1 MKRKAILAFVLCL
14 ALAGCGTKQDAV
26 YVQSVERLASAGGI
40 APGDRFL
47 GLVVSEHTA
56 EITRDSE
63 KTIQELMV
71 KEGDDVKKGQALFS
85 YDTEELQL
93 SLDKKNL
100 EAAQLQSTIES
111 SQEKI
116 RTLERERQSVTGTAR
131 LQYTV
136 EIQSAQVDMKEA
148 ELKLK
153 TKQDEVK
160 KAEEL
165 LNNSTV
171 TSPITGRVQKINE
184 SATTD
189 DSGKPAAYIVIQQ
202 SGSYRVK
209 GVLGELQRGSLREGD
224 RVKMTPR
231 TGGDGSWTGKITLVD
246 YENPSQGSDTD
257 RYMGTSSDEM
267 TSASKYPFYVSLD
280 STDGLLLGQHL
291 YIERN
296 TDDDTPGVGVSGAF
310 LCYNEDGSAYVWAEK
325 NGKLEKR
332 AVTLGTYNPDTD
344 VQKITEGLSY
354 DDYIAYPDP
363 DLCKP
368 GAPTTH
374 DMPVEDTDSG
384 MDGGMDSGMDGGMD
398 SGMDGGMDSG
408 MDGGMDSGMD
418 GGMDSGMDG
427 GMDSGMDGGMD
438 SGMDGGMDSD
448 MDSGMDSADTPAT
461 EGLEGGGA

>member
-1 MKRKAILAFVLCL
+1 MKRKAILAFALCL

-26 YVQSVERLASAGGI
+26 YVQSVERLASMGGI

-71 KEGDDVKKGQALFS
+71 KEGDDVKEGQALFS

-100 EAAQLQSTIES
+100 EAAQLQSTIDS
-111 SQEKI
+111 CQDKI
-116 RTLERERQSVTGTAR
+116 NTLERERQSVTGTAR

-148 ELKLK
+148 ELNLK

-184 SATTD
+184 NATTD
-189 DSGKPAAYIVIQQ
+189 DSGKPAAYITIQQ

-224 RVKMTPR
+224 QVRMTPR
-231 TGGDGSWTGKITLVD
+231 TGASGSWTGKVTLVD
-246 YENPSQGSDTD
+246 YENPTQGNDMD
-257 RYMGTSSDEM
+257 RYMGNSSDEM
-267 TSASKYPFYVSLD
+267 TSASKYPFYVALD
-280 STDGLLLGQHL
+280 STEGLLLGQHL
-291 YIERN
+291 YIEL
-296 TDDDTPGVGVSGAF
+296 DTGDETTGVGVSSAF

-332 AVTLGTYNPDTD
+332 AVTLGDYNPETD
-344 VQKITEGLSY
+344 VQQITEGLSY
-354 DDYIAYPDP
+354 DDYIAYPDA

-374 DMPVEDTDSG
+374 DQPVEDTDSG
-384 MDGGMDSGMDGGMD
+384 DMGDMDGMVDMGGMDGGMIDGVMAD
-398 SGMDGGMDSG
+398 SGMDAGMDSG
-408 MDGGMDSGMD
+408 VDMGEDSGLD
-418 GGMDSGMDG
+418 G
-427 GMDSGMDGGMD
+427 
-438 SGMDGGMDSD
+438 
-448 MDSGMDSADTPAT
+448 AEEPVT
-461 EGLEGGGA
+461 ETVEGGGA